1 MTSHSFARAP
11 STACLLVTLL
21 FGSGLAGAAD
31 IEVPRALDERLKVE
45 LFAAEPDVATVTG
58 LTVDALGR
66 VYVVE
71 SHTHFR
77 PENYTGPET
86 DRIRLLEDTNGD
98 GRADRI
104 LTFFSG
110 TTYTMNVA
118 AHPNGWIYVATRN
131 QVFRLRDNNDAGVA
145 DERQDLISVETE
157 ADFPHNGLSGF
168 AFDFAG
174 DVYFGLGENSGLD
187 AKLTGRASG
196 SPTGDIYFALGQ
208 NSGVDAR
215 VVGSQGQSI
224 SVARGAGGI
233 FRCQPDGSGLEL
245 VATGFWNPFHLC
257 FDTYGR
263 MFTGDND
270 PGNRPPCRFLSIVE
284 GGNYGYVRRTLEP
297 FIAVDGETPGSLPM
311 TSSTGESPTG
321 ILAYEAGLFP
331 ADYLGRIFVAS
342 WGEHRIDSYQLEPS
356 GAGFTAK
363 TSAIVAGGE
372 SFRPAG
378 MALAPDGSLFVGDWA
393 DRSYPLHGKGRVWR
407 ISIRDSSGDDSTRD
421 DSTGQA
427 SAGKLSVQYPNQD
440 TSIDEVIAGLQS
452 LDRLRREAAAGE
464 LLHRGSEGFTHL
476 CAALENSDSRVR
488 SLALTALVSAKKF
501 PAQRVQTILHDHH
514 AAIREQ
520 AARTLPVEMVDLPQI
535 IRTDK
540 SSAVQAAALRRVT
553 SAEEEPLLLERLRD
567 ADPLMQQAAR
577 HALGKSVT
585 TARLIELTEAEP
597 CETRLS
603 AILLLRDPQFRE
615 LSLAEELTAHER
627 DALITR
633 ALEDSDSQIRFAA
646 VDWIGREQLEQFRQP
661 LIDGLATRASTP
673 ELFEA
678 HLAALALLDG
688 VLKHWSMSTF
698 GDWWVKRSG
707 SQRYV
712 APLLDALNAPPEV
725 LKQALRFLPPK
736 HPSLTVERLHGLLDK
751 GNLAVSIAVAQALCV
766 HPDPAA
772 HALLIELVEDTV
784 EDDRLRC
791 EAIVGLDPAQATDR
805 SLLLRLASD
814 PSPNVAQEALRGL
827 RGVVADDEVRV
838 ALKRVENADGD
849 TTELLA
855 RLLQPEV
862 TTQRPEASQLDQWLE
877 LLEGPS
883 DASAGQRVFFHPRG
897 PGCARCHRIDG
908 RGNAIG
914 PSFVRMNGRL
924 PLQRRQLVQAI
935 VDPSQDIDPGY
946 LPLTILTVDGQV
958 ASGIYYKHGNGIREI
973 FDSRGEILKFK
984 IDDIEQMSVSKLS
997 IMPDGLG
1004 SNMTLQELR
1013 DVLAYLLEPPE

>member
-131 QVFRLRDNNDAGVA
+131 QVFRLRDNNDDGVA

-363 TSAIVAGGE
+363 T
-372 SFRPAG
+372 
-378 MALAPDGSLFVGDWA
+378 
-393 DRSYPLHGKGRVWR
+393 
-407 ISIRDSSGDDSTRD
+407 
-421 DSTGQA
+421 
-427 SAGKLSVQYPNQD
+427 
-440 TSIDEVIAGLQS
+440 
-452 LDRLRREAAAGE
+452 
-464 LLHRGSEGFTHL
+464 
-476 CAALENSDSRVR
+476 
-488 SLALTALVSAKKF
+488 
-501 PAQRVQTILHDHH
+501 
-514 AAIREQ
+514 
-520 AARTLPVEMVDLPQI
+520 
-535 IRTDK
+535 
-540 SSAVQAAALRRVT
+540 
-553 SAEEEPLLLERLRD
+553 
-567 ADPLMQQAAR
+567 
-577 HALGKSVT
+577 
-585 TARLIELTEAEP
+585 
-597 CETRLS
+597 
-603 AILLLRDPQFRE
+603 
-615 LSLAEELTAHER
+615 
-627 DALITR
+627 
-633 ALEDSDSQIRFAA
+633 
-646 VDWIGREQLEQFRQP
+646 
-661 LIDGLATRASTP
+661 
-673 ELFEA
+673 
-678 HLAALALLDG
+678 
-688 VLKHWSMSTF
+688 
-698 GDWWVKRSG
+698 
-707 SQRYV
+707 
-712 APLLDALNAPPEV
+712 
-725 LKQALRFLPPK
+725 
-736 HPSLTVERLHGLLDK
+736 
-751 GNLAVSIAVAQALCV
+751 
-766 HPDPAA
+766 
-772 HALLIELVEDTV
+772 
-784 EDDRLRC
+784 
-791 EAIVGLDPAQATDR
+791 EAIA
-805 SLLLRLASD
+805 
-814 PSPNVAQEALRGL
+814 
-827 RGVVADDEVRV
+827 
-838 ALKRVENADGD
+838 
-849 TTELLA
+849 
-855 RLLQPEV
+855 
-862 TTQRPEASQLDQWLE
+862 
-877 LLEGPS
+877 
-883 DASAGQRVFFHPRG
+883 ASAGQRVFFHPRG

-973 FDSRGEILKFK
+973 FDLRGKTLKFK

-1004 SNMTLQELR
+1004 SNMTLQEMR